1 MSLSSLVI
9 SITQENHILSVDKVD
24 SWYFFSH
31 ISDTHQH
38 FEVFQYFVVLMQDL
52 LQFAQIVFLPSGTAQ
67 TLHNN
72 NNIIIHIIIIISF
85 YKFGFADRAN
95 YWQ

>member
-9 SITQENHILSVDKVD
+9 TITSRYLAILHAENI
-24 SWYFFSH
+24 FIN

-67 TLHNN
+67 TL
-72 NNIIIHIIIIISF
+72 
-85 YKFGFADRAN
+85 
-95 YWQ
+95 Q